1 MKPGHLSVNMQGR
14 AVSGPLQ
21 AMPATMTTNTLTPTT
36 LKTITQIFESDAC
49 LDNLQRYG
57 VESGG
62 FQPPTVLPNPPQ
74 VNTDGAILTLTPAS
88 VESSSP
94 GLAVITT
101 TATAGR
107 HWQGGS
113 VTTVV
118 APARAR
124 NPLALADEEEEEEE
138 EECHDDTKDED
149 YEPDVKRHAVARRSS
164 GRTAARV
171 AAAAATS
178 SPVVSS
184 SSSSADKKKVKSVA
198 AGRSGRKPAGGR
210 GIDEAS
216 LTPAEF
222 KKLNV
227 RRERNK
233 LAAARCRNRRMDL
246 TNKLASEVEV
256 WEEKKKSLTQEI
268 QELTAAK
275 QELEFVLEAHRH
287 TCSFSAQ
294 SQAAAAQP
302 VMVAIKSEPLPVT
315 AASSPVLVE
324 PVNPVYI
331 METDAAAEATAAAK
345 PRPSSLSFARQQPKA
360 VSPKVEGVDI
370 ETPSVILPNIS
381 FDSLG
386 LTPTT
391 VVFNSI
397 VTPVAPPMLNTPT
410 CSRQYYRQS
419 SKTGDAGT
427 GPEYLQL

>member
-1 MKPGHLSVNMQGR
+1 MKPGHLSVSVQGK

-36 LKTITQIFESDAC
+36 LRTITQIFESDAC

-57 VESGG
+57 ESGG
-62 FQPPTVLPNPPQ
+62 FQPPTVLPNPPT
-74 VNTDGAILTLTPAS
+74 VSGNTDGAILALTPAS

-94 GLAVITT
+94 GLAVVTT
-101 TATAGR
+101 TSR

-118 APARAR
+118 APTKER
-124 NPLALADEEEEEEE
+124 NPLALPEEEEEEGGYR
-138 EECHDDTKDED
+138 DDTKDED

-164 GRTAARV
+164 GRMAAKV
-171 AAAAATS
+171 ASAAAAATS

-184 SSSSADKKKVKSVA
+184 SSSADKKKAKSS
-198 AGRSGRKPAGGR
+198 RSGRKPAGGR
-210 GIDEAS
+210 AIDES
-216 LTPAEF
+216 TLTPAEF

-246 TNKLASEVEV
+246 TNKLAGEVEV

-287 TCSFSAQ
+287 TCSFSP
-294 SQAAAAQP
+294 AAAEAAQP

-315 AASSPVLVE
+315 SAAASPVLVE

-331 METDAAAEATAAAK
+331 METADEAAEAAAAK

-360 VSPKVEGVDI
+360 ASPKVEGVDI

-391 VVFNSI
+391 VAFSSI
-397 VTPVAPPMLNTPT
+397 VTPVVAAPPMLNTPT
-410 CSRQYYRQS
+410 CSRQHYAQS
-419 SKTGDAGT
+419 GRAGDAGS